1 MAYRANADNIY
12 PEGTLVTAKIHPSL
26 QLVIIKYLQRIYYCA
41 PVDDKQGKQ
50 QAYFEREILPVNPLK
65 VTS

>member
-12 PEGTLVTAKIHPSL
+12 PEGTIVTAKIHPSL
-26 QLVIIKYLQRIYYCA
+26 PLVIIKYLQRIYYCA

-50 QAYFEREILPVNPLK
+50 QAYFEREISPVNPLK